1 MSAADA
7 LIELT
12 AVVKSLN
19 VWFSV
24 SVWLD
29 IAK

>member
-1 MSAADA
+1 MSAAA